1 MPPVPDSSC
10 WSSTKEQEY
19 FPLPPQLRA
28 FVSTLQSLVEAGVT
42 ARHPAE
48 EGWLERDREWTAS
61 EALNLV
67 ST

>member
-1 MPPVPDSSC
+1 
-10 WSSTKEQEY
+10 
-19 FPLPPQLRA
+19 
-28 FVSTLQSLVEAGVT
+28 LQSLVEAGVT